1 LKREIKAII
10 FDMGGVILRTR
21 DETPRKELAEELGV
35 SLEWLKHEVFFS
47 DSAIQSEE
55 GYLDK
60 YDHWQIILNKLGISD
75 ANNPKK
81 YDEKFWSGDYLD
93 RSLVD
98 YFAELKRTYKLG
110 LISNAFKSARE
121 WIESNYQFMQY
132 FDYSVFSY
140 EIHLRKPDARIY
152 QHACHELGVKPGQS
166 VFVDDMLVNV
176 EGARAAG
183 LFAIQ
188 YQDKDQLE
196 IELSQIINQVKASRH
211 PGIG

>member
-1 LKREIKAII
+1 MRNKIKAII
-10 FDMGGVILRTR
+10 FDMGGVILRTC

-47 DSAIQSEE
+47 DSAIRSEE

-60 YDHWQIILNKLGISD
+60 YEHWQIILKKLRVSD

-81 YDEKFWSGDYLD
+81 YDEKFWSGDFLD
-93 RSLVD
+93 NSLVE
-98 YFAELKRTYKLG
+98 YFSELKKTYRLG
-110 LISNAFKSARE
+110 LISNAFKGARDR
-121 WIESNYQFMQY
+121 IENHYQFMQY

-140 EIHLRKPDARIY
+140 EIHLRKPDAKIY
-152 QHACHELGVKPGQS
+152 LHACHQLRVKPAQS

-183 LFAIQ
+183 LFAIH

-196 IELSQIINQVKASRH
+196 IELSKIIS
-211 PGIG
+211 

>member
-1 LKREIKAII
+1 LKKDIKAII
-10 FDMGGVILRTR
+10 FDMGGVILRTC

-35 SLEWLKHEVFFS
+35 SLDWLKLEIFFS
-47 DSAIQSEE
+47 DSAIRSEE

-60 YDHWQIILNKLGISD
+60 YEHWKIILNKFGIPD
-75 ANNPKK
+75 AGNPKK

-93 RSLVD
+93 NSLVQ
-98 YFAELKRTYKLG
+98 YFAELKNKYKLG
-110 LISNAFKSARE
+110 LISNAFKGARD
-121 WIESNYQFMQY
+121 WIESHYQFMQY

-140 EIHLRKPDARIY
+140 EIHLRKPDTKIF
-152 QHACHELGVKPGQS
+152 HHVCHELGVQPEQS

-183 LFAIQ
+183 LFAVH

-196 IELSQIINQVKASRH
+196 IELSKIIS
-211 PGIG
+211 